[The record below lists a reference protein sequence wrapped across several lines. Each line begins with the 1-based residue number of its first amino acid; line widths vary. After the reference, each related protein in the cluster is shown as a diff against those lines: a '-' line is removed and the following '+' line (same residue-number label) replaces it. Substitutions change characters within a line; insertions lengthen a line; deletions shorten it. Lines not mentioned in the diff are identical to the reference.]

1 VSRGAALTPANIVF
15 GADGLPQAPDYGDN
29 YHSDCGAL
37 GQARHV
43 FLSGCGLP
51 EGWAGRER
59 FCVFETGFGLGTSFL
74 ATWQA
79 WRDDPRRPAQL
90 HFFSVEK
97 HPAALADLERAHRAF
112 PELAQ
117 LSAQLRKAWPPPL
130 AGFHRLH
137 FEGGRIQLTLL
148 FGDARRVVGQA
159 LGRFDAFYLD
169 GFSPKHNPELWS
181 EELMAELAWLAAPGA
196 TCATYTIARN
206 VREALAGA
214 GFETELRP
222 GFGDKRDMLAG
233 RYVGP
238 CEAPVIEP
246 APAGR
251 IAVVGAGIAGIA
263 VAERLAARGREVL
276 LLESQPAIA
285 QGATGNKA
293 AVMLPVLALDETRL
307 ARLNRTAFL
316 YALRRLAELD
326 AAGHHVEW
334 SGCGVL
340 QIPRS
345 DELGDRQARI
355 VAEHGMPPEFVRM
368 AEADE
373 AAKLAG
379 APTAGGGWWFP
390 SAGWISPV
398 SLGHALLAAAGE
410 RVELETNASLCG
422 LEAVADGWRLLGEG
436 GRDFGTAAAVV
447 LAQSH
452 GMLSLPQAA
461 HLPLRCFRGQVTHIP
476 SPAEAAPH
484 CVVCRDGYLTPPI
497 DGWRCVGAS
506 FQRSR
511 ELGLTTEEH
520 DANLARMEGMLPGS
534 ITGIDRAALAG
545 RAGLRPVS
553 PDKLPMVGALPR
565 GDARGD
571 SIEEWP
577 RWPGLYLATGYGA
590 RGLVWS
596 HLMAELLAS
605 RIAGE
610 PAPLEADLAVAV
622 DPARFAWKGIA

>member
-1 VSRGAALTPANIVF
+1 MSRGAALEPANIVF
-15 GADGLPQAPDYGDN
+15 GADGLPQAPDFDDN

-43 FLSGCGLP
+43 FLGGCGLP
-51 EGWAGRER
+51 GAWAGRER
-59 FCVFETGFGLGTSFL
+59 FCIFETGFGLGTNFL

-97 HPAALADLERAHRAF
+97 HPAAVADLERAHRGF
-112 PELAQ
+112 PGLGA
-117 LSAQLRKAWPPPL
+117 LSAQLRGAWPPRL

-137 FEGGRIQLTLL
+137 FDGGRVHLTLL

-169 GFSPKHNPELWS
+169 GFSPQRNPELWS
-181 EELMAELAWLAAPGA
+181 EELMAGLAWLAAPGA
-196 TCATYTIARN
+196 ACATYTIARN
-206 VREALAGA
+206 VRDALAGA
-214 GFETELRP
+214 GFDVELRP

-238 CEAPVIEP
+238 CEAPAIEP

-251 IAVVGAGIAGIA
+251 IAVVGAGIAGIS

-276 LLESQPAIA
+276 LLESQPTIA

-307 ARLNRTAFL
+307 TRLNRAAFL
-316 YALRRLAELD
+316 YALRRLAELGAD
-326 AAGHHVEW
+326 GHKVDW
-334 SGCGVL
+334 SPCGVL

-368 AEADE
+368 ADAAEAE
-373 AAKLAG
+373 RLAG
-379 APTAGGGWWFP
+379 VRTADGGWWFP

-398 SLGHALLAAAGE
+398 SLSRALLAAAGE
-410 RVELETNASLCG
+410 RVTLVANAPLGG
-422 LEAVADGWRLLGEG
+422 LEAVADGWRLIGEG
-436 GRDFGTAAAVV
+436 GRELGTAAAVV
-447 LAQSH
+447 LAHSH
-452 GMLSLPQAA
+452 GMLALPQAA
-461 HLPLRCFRGQVTHIP
+461 QLPLRCFRGQVTHIP
-476 SPAEAAPH
+476 SAADAPPR

-511 ELGLTTEEH
+511 ELGLTAEEH
-520 DANLARMEGMLPGS
+520 EANLTRLEGMLPGAPS
-534 ITGIDRAALAG
+534 RIDRSALAG

-553 PDKLPMVGALPR
+553 PDKLPMLGTLPR
-565 GDARGD
+565 ADAQGP

-622 DPARFAWKGIA
+622 DPARFPWKGTV